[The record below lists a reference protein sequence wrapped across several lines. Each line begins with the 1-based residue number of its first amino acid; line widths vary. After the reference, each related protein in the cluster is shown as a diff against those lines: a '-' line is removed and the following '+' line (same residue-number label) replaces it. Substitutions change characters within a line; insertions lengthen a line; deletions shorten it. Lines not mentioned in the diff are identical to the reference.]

1 MNAEWSY
8 YMSLVLPVLEGGAW
22 EVWHMDGW
30 ISETVCDMCMWLKGK
45 DLALKVLKRLFLVLR
60 FLSVSTGKI
69 PNFRERK
76 EAKINIL
83 EVK

>member
-1 MNAEWSY
+1 MIVLHVFSVACAWRGSVG
-8 YMSLVLPVLEGGAW
+8 SLTY
-22 EVWHMDGW
+22 GW
-30 ISETVCDMCMWLKGK
+30 VDFRNSMCDTCVWLKGK
-45 DLALKVLKRLFLVLR
+45 DLALKVLKRLFLVLH